1 MSMPQPVSAMPS
13 LLVLPEEL
21 THLEADACL
30 PMLVQ
35 ALPSQGVAARVD
47 AGALTRFDSST
58 LAVLLEFRKACVA
71 AGKALEL
78 LNLSPRLA
86 ELARL
91 YGVNDLL
98 GIA

>member
-1 MSMPQPVSAMPS
+1 MTAQHS

-21 THLEADACL
+21 THAEANACL

-35 ALPSQGVAARVD
+35 ALPSQGSSARVD
-47 AGALTRFDSST
+47 ATALTRFDSST

-78 LNLSPRLA
+78 LHLNPRLA

-91 YGVNDLL
+91 YGVDDLL